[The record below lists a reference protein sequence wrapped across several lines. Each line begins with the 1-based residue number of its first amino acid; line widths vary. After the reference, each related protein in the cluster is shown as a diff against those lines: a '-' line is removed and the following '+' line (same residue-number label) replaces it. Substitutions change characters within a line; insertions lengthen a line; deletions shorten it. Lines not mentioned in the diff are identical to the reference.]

1 MSVWGPSTHQDSLG
15 LASLSGHM
23 ALSLTGD
30 HVFAVN
36 HEYSPLLCLQNTRVS
51 LSWRVTRVW
60 MDGCLGLDG
69 AIQVRETSGS
79 WGGSQDLLCEA
90 GGKTWTLKRLLWEGT
105 SWGLQEEGGSHGMW
119 LLKAMTHRK

>member
-1 MSVWGPSTHQDSLG
+1 MAV
-15 LASLSGHM
+15 SGW
-23 ALSLTGD
+23 TGQ
-30 HVFAVN
+30 
-36 HEYSPLLCLQNTRVS
+36 SRSGRTR
-51 LSWRVTRVW
+51 W
-60 MDGCLGLDG
+60 
-69 AIQVRETSGS
+69 AHSGS